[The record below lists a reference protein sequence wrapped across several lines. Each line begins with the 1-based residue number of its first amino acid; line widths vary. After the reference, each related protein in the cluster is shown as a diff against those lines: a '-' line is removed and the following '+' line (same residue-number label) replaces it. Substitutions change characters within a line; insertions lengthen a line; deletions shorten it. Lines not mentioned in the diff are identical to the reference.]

1 MKTETIVLTVVAAA
15 AVVGGYMYYQ
25 AHKQAAATP
34 PPPQV
39 PNGNPNQRSAPAPSN
54 SVNDTIAAVNSG
66 IDTLDK
72 LGNAFG
78 GW

>member
-1 MKTETIVLTVVAAA
+1 MKTETIVLSVVAVA

-25 AHKQAAATP
+25 KHKQAAATP
-34 PPPQV
+34 APAPS
-39 PNGNPNQRSAPAPSN
+39 NGNPNQRSNPSE
-54 SVNDTIAAVNSG
+54 VEQTVAAVNAG

-72 LGNAFG
+72 LANAFG